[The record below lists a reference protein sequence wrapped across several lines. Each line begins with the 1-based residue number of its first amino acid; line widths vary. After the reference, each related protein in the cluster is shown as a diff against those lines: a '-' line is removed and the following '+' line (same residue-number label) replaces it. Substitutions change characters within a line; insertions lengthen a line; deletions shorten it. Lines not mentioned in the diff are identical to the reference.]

1 MDKSGLNI
9 NKERYFETFVHIK
22 FKSYYWYGSLYA
34 EYAKQ
39 QQHWQTP
46 THLTTTQNWPLAG

>member
-1 MDKSGLNI
+1 METWPCDTNSITAAMDKSGLNI

-39 QQHWQTP
+39 QPH
-46 THLTTTQNWPLAG
+46 